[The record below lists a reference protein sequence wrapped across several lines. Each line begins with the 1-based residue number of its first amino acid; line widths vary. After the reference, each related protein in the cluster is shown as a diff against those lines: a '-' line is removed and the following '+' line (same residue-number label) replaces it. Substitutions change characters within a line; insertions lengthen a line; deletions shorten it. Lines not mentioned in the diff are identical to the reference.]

1 MTSVRLES
9 DGEQR
14 EVELSN
20 GTASIDGGKTAFG
33 QIRRDGRVVAL
44 EVEGSLLPVRSARR
58 GDRVFVWCA
67 GDVFEI
73 RRAAALPVR
82 RRAAAGEPHA
92 GLVAPMPGRIRKTLV
107 RQGEEVV
114 RGQVVLVLE
123 AMKMEHAIRS
133 PREGVVTNLPHREG
147 ELVEAGTVLAE
158 IAEVSP
164 SSGRGPAGGGR

>member
-9 DGEQR
+9 DGEER

-20 GTASIDGGKTAFG
+20 GTASIDGEKTEFG
-33 QIRRDGRVVAL
+33 EIRRDGRVVAL
-44 EVEGSLLPVRSARR
+44 DVDGSLFPVRSARR

-67 GDVFEI
+67 GDVFEV

-82 RRAAAGEPHA
+82 RRAAAGESHA

-107 RQGEEVV
+107 RHGEEVV

-123 AMKMEHAIRS
+123 AMKMEHAIRA
-133 PREGVVTNLPHREG
+133 PKDGVVTNLPHREG
-147 ELVEAGTVLAE
+147 DLVEAGTVLAE
-158 IAEVSP
+158 ITEVSP
-164 SSGRGPAGGGR
+164 SSGRRPAGGGR